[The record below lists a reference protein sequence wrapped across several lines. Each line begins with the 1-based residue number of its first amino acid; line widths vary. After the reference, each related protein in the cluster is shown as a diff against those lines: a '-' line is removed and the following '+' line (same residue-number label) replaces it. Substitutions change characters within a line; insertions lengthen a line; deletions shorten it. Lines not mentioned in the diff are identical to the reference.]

1 MQEYEFHEIA
11 SLFPLMDKDRLA
23 ELAENIKAEGLHHSI
38 ILYEGKILDGR
49 NRYNACKL
57 AGIEPAFV
65 NFNGGNPW
73 EYVWSTNAE
82 RRDLTADQRYLIWKA
97 KAEKSAAWE
106 ATRQAIREAANLKRS
121 EAAETRP
128 RTEDGTWLPSS
139 RGTDSTATGG
149 GHPSRQLKAEASN
162 TNRGAVARGDYLYSR
177 RPDLAKRVALGE
189 ITMPA
194 AIREVKREEIIKKLE
209 SIQAREAKE
218 LDGVYDV
225 IVIDPPWP
233 LQKIERDERPNQSEF
248 EYPTMTIEE
257 IADLRVPVADD
268 CHVWLWTTQKYI
280 PAAFRLLEEWGLKY
294 VCTFVWRK
302 PGGFQ
307 PYGLP
312 QFNCEF
318 ALYARRGSPH
328 FIDTRAFSACFDA
341 PRGGHSEKPELFY
354 DTIRR
359 VTAGRRLD
367 MFGRRRIE
375 GFDSWG
381 KEA

>member
-162 TNRGAVARGDYLYSR
+162 TNRGAVARR
-177 RPDLAKRVALGE
+177 
-189 ITMPA
+189 
-194 AIREVKREEIIKKLE
+194 
-209 SIQAREAKE
+209 
-218 LDGVYDV
+218 
-225 IVIDPPWP
+225 
-233 LQKIERDERPNQSEF
+233 
-248 EYPTMTIEE
+248 
-257 IADLRVPVADD
+257 
-268 CHVWLWTTQKYI
+268 
-280 PAAFRLLEEWGLKY
+280 
-294 VCTFVWRK
+294 
-302 PGGFQ
+302 
-307 PYGLP
+307 
-312 QFNCEF
+312 
-318 ALYARRGSPH
+318 
-328 FIDTRAFSACFDA
+328 
-341 PRGGHSEKPELFY
+341 
-354 DTIRR
+354 
-359 VTAGRRLD
+359 
-367 MFGRRRIE
+367 
-375 GFDSWG
+375 
-381 KEA
+381 